1 MAKQACVVLKLKDRF
16 SKSLKKAEENTK
28 KFTKKQELAAKKVN
42 KFGRTVNNTF
52 KKAVKGTAA
61 AVAGLSAIGAKTGF
75 TEAVNLEG
83 YKSQLE
89 TATKSTKKAA
99 KIMKYSINLA
109 NKTPFEGGEI
119 VEGAAKFESMGM
131 SAKKWLTYAGD
142 MAGATNK
149 SFDQSVEALID
160 AQAGELERL
169 KEFGITKRQIV
180 DKAEK
185 MFAGQQ
191 VVNNQGQI
199 VNQKKFNKALLS
211 LMNDKFAGGMEKQ
224 AQTLKGAWSTVTG
237 VTKSALANV
246 MGMTSDGTIRAGSAL
261 DIFKQKIGG
270 VAKKLTQWQN
280 DGTLDN
286 LATKIG
292 DTLGKALDK
301 ASDAVKW
308 LKDNMYWL
316 KPVLTAVV
324 AGFIAFN
331 IVSTVTSLITGLAKA
346 IRVVQLAFTVLKGTM
361 FSWQLLIGAIIA
373 VIIWLVLNFKD
384 VVKWVKKLKE
394 KFMEAGGPIGA
405 FRDGIFAVVD
415 AFKGVVTWVGN
426 AITKVKEF
434 LGMDTK
440 KTIEVTTIQSG
451 ASNSEKLAAWGARH
465 ATGTPYFAG
474 GMTRFS
480 ESGRSEAAIF
490 PSGTQIIPHDQVP
503 KMGGGKSIVINYIV
517 QGNMIGNREYME
529 QSGKYIA
536 KKVMEALGNS

>member
-1 MAKQACVVLKLKDRF
+1 MAKQAYVVLKLKDQF
-16 SKSLKKAEENTK
+16 SKPLKIAE
-28 KFTKKQELAAKKVN
+28 
-42 KFGRTVNNTF
+42 
-52 KKAVKGTAA
+52 KGTKEFAKQQKI
-61 AVAGLSAIGAKTGF
+61 AVAGVKHFGRMANKAFKKTAKVAGLAFAGMSAAAAKTGF
-75 TEAVNLEG
+75 SEAMNLEG
-83 YKSQLE
+83 YKAQLE

-99 KIMKYSINLA
+99 EIMKYSINLA

-191 VVNNQGQI
+191 VVNNKGQI
-199 VNQKKFNKALLS
+199 VSQKKFNKALLA
-211 LMNDKFAGGMEKQ
+211 LMNDKFAGGMKKQ

-246 MGMTSDGTIRAGSAL
+246 MGMTSDGTVRAGSAL
-261 DIFKQKIGG
+261 DIFKRKIGG

-292 DTLGKALDK
+292 DVLGKAMDK
-301 ASDAVKW
+301 ASGAVKW

-324 AGFIAFN
+324 AGFVAFN
-331 IVSTVTSLITGLAKA
+331 IVSTVTSLITGLTTA
-346 IRVVQLAFTVLKGTM
+346 IRVVRTAFIGLNITTM
-361 FSWQLLIGAIIA
+361 GWQLLIGAVIA
-373 VIIWLVLNFKD
+373 VIVWLILNFKD

-405 FRDGIFAVVD
+405 FRDGVLGVVG
-415 AFKGVVTWVGN
+415 AFKSVVSWVGN

-451 ASNSEKLAAWGARH
+451 ASNSEKLASWGARH

>member
-1 MAKQACVVLKLKDRF
+1 MAKQAYVVLKLKDQF
-16 SKSLKKAEENTK
+16 SKPLKIAE
-28 KFTKKQELAAKKVN
+28 
-42 KFGRTVNNTF
+42 
-52 KKAVKGTAA
+52 KGTKEFAKQQKI
-61 AVAGLSAIGAKTGF
+61 AVAGVKHFGRMANKAFKKTAKVAGLAFAGMSAAAAKTGF
-75 TEAVNLEG
+75 SEAMNLEG

-160 AQAGELERL
+160 AQAGELERM

-211 LMNDKFAGGMEKQ
+211 LMNDKFAGGMKKQ

-246 MGMTSDGTIRAGSAL
+246 MGMTSDGTVRAGSAL

-292 DTLGKALDK
+292 DVLGTALDK
-301 ASDAVKW
+301 ASGAVKW

-324 AGFIAFN
+324 AGFVAFN
-331 IVSTVTSLITGLAKA
+331 VVSTVTSLITGLTTA
-346 IRVVQLAFTVLKGTM
+346 IRVARTAFVGLNITTM
-361 FSWQLLIGAIIA
+361 GWQILIGAVIA
-373 VIIWLVLNFKD
+373 VIVWLILNFKD
-384 VVKWVKKLKE
+384 VVKWIKKLKE

-405 FRDGIFAVVD
+405 FRDGVLGVVG
-415 AFKGVVTWVGN
+415 AFKSVVSWVGN

-451 ASNSEKLAAWGARH
+451 ASDSEKLASWGARH

-536 KKVMEALGNS
+536 KKIMEALGNS

>member
-1 MAKQACVVLKLKDRF
+1 MAKQAHVVLKLKDRF
-16 SKSLKKAEENTK
+16 SKPLKNAEKQTK
-28 KFTKKQELAAKKVN
+28 TFSKQQELAIKKVN
-42 KFGRTVNNTF
+42 KFGRAVNNTF

-75 TEAVNLEG
+75 TEAINLEG

-131 SAKKWLTYAGD
+131 SAKKWITYAGD

-185 MFAGQQ
+185 MFVGQQ

-211 LMNDKFAGGMEKQ
+211 LMDDKFAGGMEKQ

-237 VTKSALANV
+237 VTKSAMANV
-246 MGMTSDGTIRAGSAL
+246 MGMTSDGTVRAGSAL

-270 VAKKLTQWQN
+270 IAKRLTQWQN

-292 DTLGKALDK
+292 DILGKALNK

-308 LKDNMYWL
+308 LKENMNWL

-324 AGFIAFN
+324 AGFVAFN
-331 IVSTVTSLITGLAKA
+331 IVTTVTSILKSLATAVK
-346 IRVVQLAFTVLKGTM
+346 VVRLAFVGLNLTTIG
-361 FSWQLLIGAIIA
+361 WQLLIGAVIA
-373 VIIWLVLNFKD
+373 VIIWLVLNFKN
-384 VVKWVKKLKE
+384 VVKWVKKLKD
-394 KFMEAGGPIGA
+394 KFMEVDGPIGA
-405 FRDGIFAVVD
+405 FRDGIIGIVG
-415 AFKGVVTWVGN
+415 AFKSVVKWIGN
-426 AITKVKEF
+426 AISKVKKF
-434 LGMDTK
+434 LGIDTK
-440 KTIEVTTIQSG
+440 KTVEVTTVQKKTF
-451 ASNSEKLAAWGARH
+451 NSLKQQQGARH
-465 ATGTPYFAG
+465 ATGTTYFAG

-490 PSGTQIIPHDQVP
+490 PSGTQIIPHDQVS
-503 KMGGGKSIVINYIV
+503 KMGGVRNIIVKLII
-517 QGNMIGNREYME
+517 QGNVIGNREFME
-529 QSGKYIA
+529 QTGKYITEKILQA
-536 KKVMEALGNS
+536 EGNI